1 MSDFPKAWLF
11 VLPWDISYPGGVNQV
26 VSNLINTQQ
35 KTETIKPKLIIDQH
49 CSAITSIG
57 NTSIDYLLL
66 TNPCWSSGIL
76 GPVKYLLK
84 LPFLFLRLRRYI
96 GTDIK
101 CINPHYP
108 SLNILNFVLY
118 KQIGFYKGKI
128 ILSFHGTDIVSIK
141 KTSGLE
147 KLLWHFIFTHVDFMV
162 CCSQKL
168 ADELIE
174 YIDNSTITYK
184 IKVIHNGIDEQIMN
198 NSLANPDALP
208 SEIRNSCFILNV
220 ATFEHKKGQD
230 ILIRAFAKIKSSNP
244 VKLVLIGRSS
254 DALVKYQQLARQL
267 ECENDVIFIE
277 NLDHQAV
284 LSFFQRADIFCL
296 PSRYE
301 PFGIVLLEAGFFSC
315 PVIASN
321 VGGIPEIIEDGYDGC
336 LVQPENVDELS
347 NKLDDFLNN
356 SEMAQQMGERLKNK
370 VINTYTWD
378 IASSKYLSL
387 LH

>member
-1 MSDFPKAWLF
+1 M
-11 VLPWDISYPGGVNQV
+11 
-26 VSNLINTQQ
+26 
-35 KTETIKPKLIIDQH
+35 
-49 CSAITSIG
+49 
-57 NTSIDYLLL
+57 
-66 TNPCWSSGIL
+66 
-76 GPVKYLLK
+76 
-84 LPFLFLRLRRYI
+84 
-96 GTDIK
+96 
-101 CINPHYP
+101 
-108 SLNILNFVLY
+108 
-118 KQIGFYKGKI
+118 
-128 ILSFHGTDIVSIK
+128 
-141 KTSGLE
+141 
-147 KLLWHFIFTHVDFMV
+147 WHFIFTHVDFMV

-208 SEIRNSCFILNV
+208 SEIRNSRFILNV

-230 ILIRAFAKIKSSNP
+230 ILIHAFAKIKSSTP
-244 VKLVLIGRSS
+244 VKLILIGRSS

-277 NLDHQAV
+277 NLDHQSV

-336 LVQPENVDELS
+336 LVQPENVDELAD
-347 NKLDDFLNN
+347 KLGVLLND
-356 SEMAQQMGERLKNK
+356 SDKAQQLGKQLKNK

-378 IASSKYLSL
+378 IASSKYLNL